1 MIRDFDSA
9 YMDFNVQRDYPAAAQ
24 DEPSMDGVQLA
35 AGPSPVVS
43 DAGAAFGVYPGMGKR
58 SQKSTIGERMITGA
72 PDFTAGALRE
82 GTAAAL
88 GFGGDIQKIGRFIGA
103 LATDN
108 QGGTLMDKIG
118 RAGKTMEDP
127 TFLPSSEEVSKQG
140 FTIPGTDI
148 TIPLPPAVPPGTSA
162 LGLTPEE
169 RQSAAEAGGTVGE
182 MVGDPFLLAKGGQLA
197 VKGAMA
203 AGKALAP
210 TAGEMA
216 IKSME
221 KLGTPVAVGVVPLEK
236 WSSVTANTAAKVDKG
251 TVKLSDKVTKAPV
264 LQLAP
269 EYRVKVTGAY
279 TPDGKTQNI
288 PNAVNPGNY
297 EEATVR
303 LDGLAQSFPDPL
315 ESPERFSAML
325 ATVYN
330 SNEVPIP
337 PRWMIE
343 NVNDMPK
350 WSNWFG
356 QMTKG
361 QLDEANRGFAVVDKF
376 KQIYTDG
383 TASPET
389 TGRLM
394 MWAMLSRRASAY
406 PHESGFLDLA
416 ESMTPLI
423 QKALRGEY
431 GQADIDAGL
440 QMIKQSIPAGS
451 PGNMV
456 TSNANDFL
464 RTFLP
469 KMSEKMPDGRTKL
482 QSLHDMIADPNMT
495 GPQIRRAFY
504 GLAQDVGIKNKVL
517 SFALLVSGREDVMVL
532 DRIQINRLFA
542 GGEKIYDDVAHLF
555 DGGPGLAIYEGL
567 ERSLGARVNQ
577 LYANVGR
584 ADQASLGRYHWES
597 WVLSSGQEVA
607 HPTLETIVKSA
618 KGETNP
624 FANVPVKE
632 GRMHERA
639 FGISY
644 ERTAEGGN
652 KFVFPTS
659 TGDNYEFTK
668 PGLDALFEQVMN
680 KKNNIIPADFPG
692 VKYFSKDTLPDGSA
706 NPYFGKPWYSWPGVN
721 RDRIDELAA
730 TFGTKINTAGGAGS
744 MESTSASQV
753 AGGSIGAKRTS
764 TAKQAGVKR
773 GGVAPTSGAK

>member
-1 MIRDFDSA
+1 MAYSSIEDKYLSALTAIQFPDAPVEPVSADMPEQSMPGRQPGDVMLAEVGSRGLPEQAYSGRYPDSLKKIEQTTFEKA
-9 YMDFNVQRDYPAAAQ
+9 LQNSGIGLEQAGRFLDSLGQVDVPLLGPVSLADLIPYVGTAKPGSRSVFG
-24 DEPSMDGVQLA
+24 EPDWQGTPMALQQAGTGQSLTKGTGFARRMTEDASLA
-35 AGPSPVVS
+35 AMDVV
-43 DAGAAFGVYPGMGKR
+43 
-58 SQKSTIGERMITGA
+58 
-72 PDFTAGALRE
+72 
-82 GTAAAL
+82 L
-88 GFGGDIQKIGRFIGA
+88 G
-103 LATDN
+103 
-108 QGGTLMDKIG
+108 
-118 RAGKTMEDP
+118 
-127 TFLPSSEEVSKQG
+127 
-140 FTIPGTDI
+140 
-148 TIPLPPAVPPGTSA
+148 AVPTGKAIYKT
-162 LGLTPEE
+162 
-169 RQSAAEAGGTVGE
+169 
-182 MVGDPFLLAKGGQLA
+182 
-197 VKGAMA
+197 
-203 AGKALAP
+203 GKALAP
-210 TAGEMA
+210 KAGEM
-216 IKSME
+216 ILKSMDV
-221 KLGTPVAVGVVPLEK
+221 LGTPVSMGAVPLEK
-236 WSSVTANTAAKVDKG
+236 YSSVTASTAAKVDKG
-251 TVKLSDKVTKAPV
+251 SVKLSDKVTQGQV

-279 TPDGKTQNI
+279 KPEGKTQNI

-297 EEATVR
+297 EEAAVR
-303 LDGLAQSFPDPL
+303 LDNLAVSFPDPL

-325 ATVYN
+325 TNVYN

-343 NVNDMPK
+343 NANDMPK

-440 QMIKQSIPAGS
+440 QMIKQSIPSGS

-469 KMSEKMPDGRTKL
+469 KMSEKLPDGRTKL
-482 QSLHDMIADPNMT
+482 QALHDMIADPNMT

-567 ERSLGARVNQ
+567 ERSLGSRVNQ
-577 LYANVGR
+577 LYTNVGR

-644 ERTAEGGN
+644 ERTPDGGN
-652 KFVFPTS
+652 KFVFPTAK
-659 TGDNYEFTK
+659 GDNYQFTK
-668 PGLDALFEQVMN
+668 PGLDALFEQVMD
-680 KKNNIIPADFPG
+680 KKNGIIPADFPG
-692 VKYFSKDTLPDGSA
+692 VKYFSKDTLPNGST

-730 TFGTKINTAGGAGS
+730 TFGTKINTARGAGS
-744 MESTSASQV
+744 LETTGASQ
-753 AGGSIGAKRTS
+753 AASGSIGAKRTA
-764 TAKQAGVKR
+764 TRKR
-773 GGVAPTSGAK
+773 ASIIRGDAAPTSGAK

>member
-1 MIRDFDSA
+1 MAYSSIEDKYLSALTAIQFPDAPVEPVSADMPEQSMPGRQPGDVMLAEVGSRGLPEQAYSGRYPDTIGPYDPTVRERLASLLQSSFEGMGMNRYKARQNAETLIGGGSSNLPLNIGLADFVPFLGTALQTEEAAIMGGESIESA
-9 YMDFNVQRDYPAAAQ
+9 KRGDYGTAAMQ
-24 DEPSMDGVQLA
+24 
-35 AGPSPVVS
+35 AG
-43 DAGAAFGVYPGMGKR
+43 GAAFGMVPG
-58 SQKSTIGERMITGA
+58 I
-72 PDFTAGALRE
+72 AG
-82 GTAAAL
+82 TVKAA
-88 GFGGDIQKIGRFIGA
+88 K
-103 LATDN
+103 
-108 QGGTLMDKIG
+108 
-118 RAGKTMEDP
+118 
-127 TFLPSSEEVSKQG
+127 
-140 FTIPGTDI
+140 
-148 TIPLPPAVPPGTSA
+148 PLVPK
-162 LGLTPEE
+162 
-169 RQSAAEAGGTVGE
+169 AAE
-182 MVGDPFLLAKGGQLA
+182 MV
-197 VKGAMA
+197 
-203 AGKALAP
+203 
-210 TAGEMA
+210 
-216 IKSME
+216 IKSMDV
-221 KLGTPVAVGVVPLEK
+221 LGTPVSMGAVPLEK
-236 WSSVTANTAAKVDKG
+236 YSSVTASTAAKVDKG
-251 TVKLSDKVTKAPV
+251 SVKLSDKVTQGQV

-279 TPDGKTQNI
+279 KPEGKTQNI

-297 EEATVR
+297 EEAAVR
-303 LDGLAQSFPDPL
+303 LDNLAVSFPDPL

-325 ATVYN
+325 TNVYN

-343 NVNDMPK
+343 NANDMPK

-440 QMIKQSIPAGS
+440 QMIKQSIPSGS

-469 KMSEKMPDGRTKL
+469 KMSEKLPDGRTKL
-482 QSLHDMIADPNMT
+482 QALHDMIADPNMT

-567 ERSLGARVNQ
+567 ERSLGSRVNQ
-577 LYANVGR
+577 LYTNVGR

-644 ERTAEGGN
+644 ERTPDGGN
-652 KFVFPTS
+652 KFVFPTAK
-659 TGDNYEFTK
+659 GDNYQFTK
-668 PGLDALFEQVMN
+668 PGLDALFEQVMD
-680 KKNNIIPADFPG
+680 KKNGIIPADFPG
-692 VKYFSKDTLPDGSA
+692 VKYFSKDTLPNGST

-730 TFGTKINTAGGAGS
+730 TFGTKINTASGAGS
-744 MESTSASQV
+744 LETTGASQ
-753 AGGSIGAKRTS
+753 AASGSIGAKRTA
-764 TAKQAGVKR
+764 TRKR
-773 GGVAPTSGAK
+773 ASIIRGDAAPTSGAK

>member
-1 MIRDFDSA
+1 MAYSPIEDKYLSA
-9 YMDFNVQRDYPAAAQ
+9 LTAVQFPDMPVESDMPEQTMPGRQEGDV
-24 DEPSMDGVQLA
+24 MLA
-35 AGPSPVVS
+35 MGGSGAGQGRTNRPMTDIPTALL
-43 DAGAAFGVYPGMGKR
+43 DLGAGGLRGAAT
-58 SQKSTIGERMITGA
+58 QT
-72 PDFTAGALRE
+72 
-82 GTAAAL
+82 L
-88 GFGGDIQKIGRFIGA
+88 GLPGDIQMLYNGIKSIFNRPEDQSRLEAFAKG
-103 LATDN
+103 LEE
-108 QGGTLMDKIG
+108 GTLFQSTEQIG
-118 RAGKTMEDP
+118 
-127 TFLPSSEEVSKQG
+127 KQNE
-140 FTIPGTDI
+140 FRIPGTGMAIPMPPVIPPNAKDAAMRAN
-148 TIPLPPAVPPGTSA
+148 TAVVGQAFGELAPLPGAI
-162 LGLTPEE
+162 E
-169 RQSAAEAGGTVGE
+169 GGIGAIKF
-182 MVGDPFLLAKGGQLA
+182 GAK
-197 VKGAMA
+197 K
-203 AGKALAP
+203 LAP
-210 TAGEMA
+210 KAGEM
-216 IKSME
+216 ILNSMDV
-221 KLGTPVAVGVVPLEK
+221 LGTPVMGVVPLEK

-251 TVKLSDKVTKAPV
+251 TVKLSNKVTKTPV

-297 EEATVR
+297 EEAAVR

-343 NVNDMPK
+343 HANDMPK

-431 GQADIDAGL
+431 NQADIDAGL
-440 QMIKQSIPAGS
+440 QMIKQSIPSGS

-469 KMSEKMPDGRTKL
+469 KMSEKLPDGRTKL
-482 QSLHDMIADPNMT
+482 QALHDMIADPNMT

-618 KGETNP
+618 KGEANP

-644 ERTAEGGN
+644 ERTPEGGN

-659 TGDNYEFTK
+659 KGDDYEFTK
-668 PGLDALFEQVMN
+668 PGLDALFEQVMD

-730 TFGTKINTAGGAGS
+730 TFGTKLNASSGAGS
-744 MESTSASQV
+744 MEAAGASQA
-753 AGGSIGAKRTS
+753 AGGSIGTKRTTAGKRTS
-764 TAKQAGVKR
+764 IKR
-773 GGVAPTSGAK
+773 GGAAPTSGAE

>member
-1 MIRDFDSA
+1 MAYSPIEDKYLSA
-9 YMDFNVQRDYPAAAQ
+9 LTAFQFPDMPV
-24 DEPSMDGVQLA
+24 EPVSADMPEQTMPGRQEGDVMLA
-35 AGPSPVVS
+35 MGGSGAGKGRTSRPMTDIPTALL
-43 DAGAAFGVYPGMGKR
+43 DLGAGGLRGAAT
-58 SQKSTIGERMITGA
+58 QT
-72 PDFTAGALRE
+72 
-82 GTAAAL
+82 L
-88 GFGGDIQKIGRFIGA
+88 GLPGDIQMLYNGIKSVFNRPEDQSRLEAFAKG
-103 LATDN
+103 LEE
-108 QGGTLMDKIG
+108 GTLFQSTEQIG
-118 RAGKTMEDP
+118 
-127 TFLPSSEEVSKQG
+127 KQNE
-140 FTIPGTDI
+140 FRIPGTGLAIPMPPVIPPNAKDAAMRAN
-148 TIPLPPAVPPGTSA
+148 TAVVGQAFGELAPLPGAI
-162 LGLTPEE
+162 E
-169 RQSAAEAGGTVGE
+169 GGIGAIKF
-182 MVGDPFLLAKGGQLA
+182 GAKQ
-197 VKGAMA
+197 
-203 AGKALAP
+203 LAP
-210 TAGEMA
+210 TAGKM
-216 IKSME
+216 ILNSMDV
-221 KLGTPVAVGVVPLEK
+221 LGTPVMGVVPLEK

-251 TVKLSDKVTKAPV
+251 TVKLSNKVTKTPV

-297 EEATVR
+297 EEAAVR

-343 NVNDMPK
+343 HANDMPK

-440 QMIKQSIPAGS
+440 QVIKQSIPSGS

-469 KMSEKMPDGRTKL
+469 KMSEKLPDGRTKL
-482 QSLHDMIADPNMT
+482 QALHDMIADPNMT

-577 LYANVGR
+577 LYTNVGR

-644 ERTAEGGN
+644 ERTPEGGN

-659 TGDNYEFTK
+659 KGDDYEFTK
-668 PGLDALFEQVMN
+668 PGLDALFEQVMD
-680 KKNNIIPADFPG
+680 KKNGIIPADFPG
-692 VKYFSKDTLPDGSA
+692 VKYFSKDTLPDGST

-730 TFGTKINTAGGAGS
+730 TFGTKLNTASGAGS
-744 MESTSASQV
+744 LEAAGASQATGRSV
-753 AGGSIGAKRTS
+753 GAKRPPA
-764 TAKQAGVKR
+764 AKRASVKR
-773 GGVAPTSGAK
+773 GGAAPTSGAE

>member
-1 MIRDFDSA
+1 MAYSPIEDKYLSALTAMQFPEEPPMPEPTAPEQAAPAGQQPGDVLVAEAGSRNLPEQAYSGRYPDSMKAIEPTVRERLASILQSSFEGLGMDRYKARQNAQTLIGGGSSNLPLNIGLADFVPFLGTGLQTEEAAIMGGESIESA
-9 YMDFNVQRDYPAAAQ
+9 
-24 DEPSMDGVQLA
+24 
-35 AGPSPVVS
+35 
-43 DAGAAFGVYPGMGKR
+43 KR
-58 SQKSTIGERMITGA
+58 GE
-72 PDFTAGALRE
+72 L
-82 GTAAAL
+82 GTAALQA
-88 GFGGDIQKIGRFIGA
+88 GGAVIGMVPGVA
-103 LATDN
+103 
-108 QGGTLMDKIG
+108 GTVK
-118 RAGKTMEDP
+118 AGKT
-127 TFLPSSEEVSKQG
+127 L
-140 FTIPGTDI
+140 
-148 TIPLPPAVPPGTSA
+148 VP
-162 LGLTPEE
+162 
-169 RQSAAEAGGTVGE
+169 
-182 MVGDPFLLAKGGQLA
+182 K
-197 VKGAMA
+197 
-203 AGKALAP
+203 
-210 TAGEMA
+210 AGEMA

-221 KLGTPVAVGVVPLEK
+221 MLGTPVAVGVVPLEK

-383 TASPET
+383 TANPET

-744 MESTSASQV
+744 MESTGASQV